1 MQLDQKIRRYAA
13 REEVDIVRMKQAQLR
28 RASQGRVRRI
38 EDTAVLRAVQS
49 SPGMHLMDVLFVL
62 RTRIYKNIVCSEQG
76 FCS

>member
-38 EDTAVLRAVQS
+38 GDTAV
-49 SPGMHLMDVLFVL
+49 
-62 RTRIYKNIVCSEQG
+62 
-76 FCS
+76 